1 MQIST
6 ELKLKLQSF
15 SHFRYVLHSKYCLQ
29 LNVCPPCASLTSLS
43 YVEAPGTATLVPV
56 IVHAFTVTCRPRL
69 SSFFVSGGGRWGWG
83 GRYLLYLLN
92 ATNHYRTQEH
102 DTERCREHL

>member
-69 SSFFVSGGGRWGWG
+69 SSFFVSGGGGGGGVWG
-83 GRYLLYLLN
+83 GEVFVVSAECHKPLPDS
-92 ATNHYRTQEH
+92 RT
-102 DTERCREHL
+102 